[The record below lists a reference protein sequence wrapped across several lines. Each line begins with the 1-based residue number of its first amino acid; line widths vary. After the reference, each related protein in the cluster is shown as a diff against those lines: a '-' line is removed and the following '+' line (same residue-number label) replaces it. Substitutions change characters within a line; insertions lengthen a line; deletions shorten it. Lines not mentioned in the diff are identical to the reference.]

1 MIHTCIYEQER
12 ALMVEFTERCLVDY
26 LVIIIITIR
35 LFLLP
40 LLHLSEEGKKLSYK
54 LFTATNW
61 TGASKQDI
69 HIYSILFAIFFFFG
83 SICVILFVYTSFSP
97 FLLSMIDSN
106 ISYFS

>member
-35 LFLLP
+35 LLLLP

-69 HIYSILFAIFFFFG
+69 HIYSILFAIFFFFWINMRY
-83 SICVILFVYTSFSP
+83 SVCIYFFFSF
-97 FLLSMIDSN
+97 FNKYD
-106 ISYFS
+106 

>member
-35 LFLLP
+35 LLLLP
-40 LLHLSEEGKKLSYK
+40 LLLLSEDGKKLSYK

-69 HIYSILFAIFFFFG
+69 HIYTVSCLPFSFFLDQYALFCLYIL
-83 SICVILFVYTSFSP
+83 L
-97 FLLSMIDSN
+97 FLLF
-106 ISYFS
+106 Y

>member
-35 LFLLP
+35 LLLLP
-40 LLHLSEEGKKLSYK
+40 LLLLSEEGKKLSYK

-69 HIYSILFAIFFFFG
+69 HIYSILFAIFFFFWINMRY
-83 SICVILFVYTSFSP
+83 SVCIYFFFSF
-97 FLLSMIDSN
+97 FIKYD
-106 ISYFS
+106 